1 MKHKLLLKIVLLLI
15 ALAGVIGG
23 GVVLWDYSNAPGLPA
38 MAKPFWPTNT
48 QLIRDFQMPTLVMFA
63 YPHCACSEASVAEL
77 SEIIKKVDSKLNVM
91 IVFVTG
97 INPGNAPRETTL
109 WSLAKLIPSAKIILD
124 ESGIEAKRFGARTS
138 GQVLLYDKQGKLV
151 FSGGI
156 TSARG
161 RLGDN
166 PGKTSVIAL
175 INQGHIEQRTA
186 PVFGC
191 AL

>member
-1 MKHKLLLKIVLLLI
+1 MGKKIGFLI
-15 ALAGVIGG
+15 LITGG
-23 GVVLWDYSNAPGLPA
+23 IWGLNALWDYSNGPGLPA
-38 MAKPFWPTNT
+38 LAKSLWPANT
-48 QLIRDFQMPTLVMFA
+48 HLQREAQNPTFVMFT
-63 YPHCACSEASVAEL
+63 YPHCACSEASIAEL
-77 SEIIKKVDSKLNVM
+77 RQILKKITLQMNVM

-97 INPGNAPRETTL
+97 KNPGNALKESTL
-109 WSLAKLIPSAKIILD
+109 WSEARLIPGAQIILD
-124 ESGIEAKRFGARTS
+124 EGGVEAKRCGARTS

-166 PGKTSVIAL
+166 PGKTNVISFM
-175 INQGHIEQRTA
+175 NQGYVKQSTS

-191 AL
+191 VL